1 MQITENL
8 INIKTFIVIT
18 WSLLVADVGLAQK
31 GNGVTKDPESYLPW
45 FYWPSSKENIFPKQ
59 NSKH

>member
-18 WSLLVADVGLAQK
+18 WSLLVVDVGLAQK
-31 GNGVTKDPESYLPW
+31 GNGVTKDPESLP
-45 FYWPSSKENIFPKQ
+45 SLVLLAQ
-59 NSKH
+59 L